1 MRFYAE
7 KKNRT
12 LQAEKKSPKSVI
24 NIPVIEKAEIK
35 IIFVC
40 AENTC
45 LSPMAEF
52 IMKYLINSAGLSKRV
67 VINSA
72 GCFADPEEVM
82 SPSAVKE
89 LHKHQIP
96 FIKKNATQF
105 ADTDYDKYD
114 YIICMA
120 QDQIRQL
127 SKGRRGI
134 HFYLLTDFAGDHRNI
149 YEPLSSN
156 KYAEVYSII
165 YKSCTALLEHVQKC
179 FKRISNA
186 GVAAKKTIFTMPI
199 DEDLL
204 KRFEAALILKDEMFD
219 VTIAK
224 FMESYISEAAKILT
238 GKNSTKHVK
247 NVKAVQQNKNEQNKS
262 SVTDNIENEQDII
275 DKFIK
280 KCASGISQINQR
292 IIKAYFKSIAIDGKA
307 TSDSMKNLCSNQKEY
322 PGLYIYKNNGFDN
335 HYKQMKTNSAIDG
348 KMKKGKSID
357 GKVFWED
364 GQDVKIL
371 SEVEP
376 FIEKYKSYFL

>member
-7 KKNRT
+7 KKTRT
-12 LQAEKKSPKSVI
+12 LQAEKKSPKSII
-24 NIPVIEKAEIK
+24 NIPIIEKAEIK
-35 IIFVC
+35 VMFVC

-52 IMKYLINSAGLSKRV
+52 VMKYLVNSAGLSARIT
-67 VINSA
+67 INSA
-72 GCFADPEEVM
+72 GCFADSEEVM
-82 SPSAVKE
+82 SQGAVKE

-96 FIKKNATQF
+96 FIKKNAIQF
-105 ADTDYDKYD
+105 SDADYDKYD

-134 HFYLLTDFAGDHRNI
+134 HFYLLMDFAGDHRNI
-149 YEPLSSN
+149 YDPLSSG

-165 YKSCTALLEHVQKC
+165 YRGCTALLEHLQKC
-179 FKRISNA
+179 FAKSSNT
-186 GVAAKKTIFTMPI
+186 GVVSKKTIFTMPI

-204 KRFEAALILKDEMFD
+204 KRFEASLILKDEMVD
-219 VTIAK
+219 VVIAK

-238 GKNSTKHVK
+238 GKNSTRHI
-247 NVKAVQQNKNEQNKS
+247 KAIHQNKTEQGKPNITD
-262 SVTDNIENEQDII
+262 SVENEQDII
-275 DKFIK
+275 EKFIK

-307 TSDSMKNLCSNQKEY
+307 TLDGMKNLCSNQKEY

-335 HYKQMKTNSAIDG
+335 HYKQMKTNSAING

-357 GKVFWED
+357 GKVFWEN
-364 GQDVKIL
+364 GQEVKIL
-371 SEVEP
+371 AEVEP
-376 FIEKYKSYFL
+376 FIEKYKSYFM